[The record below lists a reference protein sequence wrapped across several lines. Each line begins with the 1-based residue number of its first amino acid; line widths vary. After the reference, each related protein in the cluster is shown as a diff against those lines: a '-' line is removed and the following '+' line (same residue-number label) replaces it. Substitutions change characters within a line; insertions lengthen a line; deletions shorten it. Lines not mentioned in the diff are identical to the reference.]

1 MKKLS
6 IMLMVLLLASSMG
19 LFAQAQVEKKAGLT
33 IGFIPMT
40 MNNEY
45 FITMV
50 NAAEKEAAKIGAEL
64 IVQAGDS
71 HSSADAQLM
80 IIENMIQR
88 KVDAICIVPSS
99 SSSLMVALKKAQEAG
114 IPVINLDTK
123 IDGDLV
129 KASGLKPVP
138 FIGTD
143 NYDGAVNGGKYALE
157 TFQLAGKEVAILT
170 GIAGQQNASD
180 RRNGFVD
187 GAKGIKIISE
197 QTANWEIEQGFSVAQ
212 NILQANPNL
221 AFFACGNDNM
231 ALGAARAIKEEG
243 KEGKVLV
250 LGFDAIS
257 SALDAV
263 ESGALVGTV
272 AQFPAEMG
280 ILGVQAA
287 QKLIAG
293 NTVDL
298 VTYTKT
304 EVITKA
310 NVAEFK
316 AYLKQ
321 FN

>member
-1 MKKLS
+1 MKKISVMVL
-6 IMLMVLLLASSMG
+6 VLLLAISFG
-19 LFAQAQVEKKAGLT
+19 LFAQGQSEKEGLT

-50 NAAEKEAAKIGAEL
+50 NAAQQEAAKIGATL

-99 SSSLMVALKKAQEAG
+99 SSSLMVALKKAEQAN

-123 IDGDLV
+123 IDAELV
-129 KASGLKPVP
+129 KNSNLKPVP

-143 NYDGAVNGGKYALE
+143 NYDGAVQGGKYALE
-157 TFQLAGKEVAILT
+157 AYNLAGKQVAILT
-170 GIAGQQNASD
+170 GIAGQQNAAD

-187 GAKGIKIISE
+187 GAKGIVIIAE
-197 QTANWEIEQGFSVAQ
+197 QTANWEIEQGFTVAQ
-212 NILQANPNL
+212 NILQANPNV

-231 ALGAARAIKEEG
+231 ALGAARAIREEG
-243 KEGKVLV
+243 KEGKVNV

-263 ESGALVGTV
+263 ESGALAGTV

-287 QKLIAG
+287 QKLVAKEP
-293 NTVDL
+293 VDL

-310 NVAEFK
+310 NVAGFK

>member
-1 MKKLS
+1 MRKLL
-6 IMLMVLLLASSMG
+6 IVLVGLSLAMSV
-19 LFAQAQVEKKAGLT
+19 FANGTKESKSDGLT

-50 NAAEKEAAKIGAEL
+50 NAAKQEAAKTGATL

-71 HSSADAQLM
+71 HSSADAQLT
-80 IIENMIQR
+80 IIETMIQR

-99 SSSLMVALKKAQEAG
+99 STSLMVALKTAEDAG

-123 IDGDLV
+123 IDGKMV
-129 KASGLKPVP
+129 EANGLKAVP

-143 NYDGAVNGGKYALE
+143 NYDGALKGGKWAMDKFGLS
-157 TFQLAGKEVAILT
+157 GKDVAILT
-170 GIAGQQNASD
+170 GISGQQNAAD

-187 GAKGIKIISE
+187 GAKGIKIVAE
-197 QTANWEIEQGFSVAQ
+197 QTASWEVELGFSVAQ
-212 NILQANPNL
+212 NIIQANPSV

-231 ALGAARAIKEEG
+231 AIGAARAIKEEG

-250 LGFDAIS
+250 LGYDAIS

-263 ESGALVGTV
+263 EQGALVATI

-280 ILGVQAA
+280 ILGVQTAL
-287 QKLIAG
+287 KLIKG
-293 NTVDL
+293 ETVAP
-298 VTYTKT
+298 VIYTKT
-304 EVITKA
+304 EIIDKA
-310 NVAEFK
+310 KVAEFK

-321 FN
+321 FE

>member
-1 MKKLS
+1 MKKT
-6 IMLMVLLLASSMG
+6 MVLVLGLACVTG
-19 LFAQAQVEKKAGLT
+19 GAVFAQGQKAADDGLT

-50 NAAEKEAAKIGAEL
+50 NAAKQEAAKIGAEL

-99 SSSLMVALKKAQEAG
+99 SSSLMVALKKAEQAG
-114 IPVINLDTK
+114 IPVINIDTK
-123 IDGDLV
+123 IDGELV
-129 KASGLKPVP
+129 KSTGLKPVP

-143 NYDGAVNGGKYALE
+143 NYDGAVKGGQWALE
-157 TFQLAGKEVAILT
+157 KYNLVGKEVAILT
-170 GIAGQQNASD
+170 GISGQQNAAD

-187 GAKGIKIISE
+187 GAKGIKIIAE

-231 ALGAARAIKEEG
+231 ALGAARAVKEEG
-243 KEGKVLV
+243 KQGKVHV
-250 LGFDAIS
+250 IGFDAIS

-263 ESGALVGTV
+263 EQGSLVATV

-287 QKLIAG
+287 KKLVEGGTI
-293 NTVDL
+293 DL

-304 EVITKA
+304 DVIDKSK
-310 NVAEFK
+310 VADFK

-321 FN
+321 FE

>member
-1 MKKLS
+1 MKKMMILAA
-6 IMLMVLLLASSMG
+6 ILLIVAPLAV
-19 LFAQAQVEKKAGLT
+19 FAQGAQEDEAVT

-50 NAAEKEAAKIGAEL
+50 NAAEKEAAKSGAEL

-71 HSSADAQLM
+71 HSSADAQLT

-88 KVDAICIVPSS
+88 RVSAICIVPSS
-99 SSSLMVALKKAQEAG
+99 SSSLMVALRKAEEAG
-114 IPVINLDTK
+114 IPVINIDTM
-123 IDGDLV
+123 IDPDMV
-129 KASGLKPVP
+129 ASSGLKPVP

-143 NYDGAVNGGKYALE
+143 NYDGAVKGGEYALE
-157 TFQLAGKEVAILT
+157 TFGLAGKEVAILT
-170 GIAGQQNASD
+170 GISGQQNAAD
-180 RRNGFVD
+180 RRNGFVE
-187 GAKGIKIISE
+187 GAKGINIVAE
-197 QTANWEIEQGFSVAQ
+197 QTANWEVEQGYSVFQ
-212 NILQANPNL
+212 NILQANPDI
-221 AFFACGNDNM
+221 AFVACGNDNM
-231 ALGAARAIKEEG
+231 ALGAARAVKEES
-243 KEGKVLV
+243 KEAQIKV

-263 ESGALVGTV
+263 EAGTLCGTV

-287 QKLIAG
+287 LDLMNGESI
-293 NTVDL
+293 DL

-304 EVITKA
+304 EVITKD

-316 AYLKQ
+316 DYLKQ
-321 FN
+321 FE

>member
-6 IMLMVLLLASSMG
+6 IVLLVLLLAIPMG
-19 LFAQAQVEKKAGLT
+19 LFAQAKAEEAGLT

-50 NAAEKEAAKIGAEL
+50 NAAEKEAAKIGAKL

-88 KVDAICIVPSS
+88 KVNAICIVPSS

-123 IDGDLV
+123 IDAALV

-157 TFQLAGKEVAILT
+157 TFKLAGKEVAILT
-170 GIAGQQNASD
+170 GIAGQQNAAD

-287 QKLIAG
+287 QKLVAG
-293 NTVDL
+293 QAVEL